1 MSRTENALRNTK
13 YGLISKILNLILG
26 FVSRTVFIYTLGTT
40 YLGVNG
46 LFTEVLSIL
55 SLTDLGMGVAMSYAM
70 YTPVAADDHE
80 QIVRLL
86 DFFKHVYRIVAAVI
100 ILLGILLLPFLP
112 FLVKGAGMLTI
123 RELRLYFLVFL
134 SNTVI
139 SYFVSYRYCYIHAL
153 QKNYIETNINIV
165 LNFVT
170 VALQI
175 AVVLIWKDFLAY
187 LLVYTGMLIIS
198 RAIIYCYLN
207 RRFPILKEKPGAPL
221 SGQEKQRFIS
231 EARGL
236 AVHKFA
242 SVAVHQT
249 DNIIISSL
257 TELGIVAVG
266 FVSNYNLIM
275 KTVVGFIQQIFGSVT
290 SGFGNLVAASTRD
303 NYRKVFLTAN
313 FLSFW
318 IYGFCSI
325 AFFVLI
331 PPFITL
337 WIGSDKLIDSGSFLL
352 IVINCYFQGQCEV
365 FNNARNA
372 IGNFGMDKRWALLQ
386 AAVNLVV
393 SVIGAKTIGLIGV
406 YVGTV
411 ASRLVYVIFRPY
423 AAYKAMFR
431 VSSREYYYSLIR
443 YFLAVSVAGFLTYL
457 ATVKLLSSVTVLRF
471 LISLPIVALIPN
483 LVFAVLFCRSTEF
496 KDALDRARKLAGRRS
511 NE

>member
-1 MSRTENALRNTK
+1 M
-13 YGLISKILNLILG
+13 
-26 FVSRTVFIYTLGTT
+26 
-40 YLGVNG
+40 
-46 LFTEVLSIL
+46 
-55 SLTDLGMGVAMSYAM
+55 SLTV
-70 YTPVAADDHE
+70 T
-80 QIVRLL
+80 
-86 DFFKHVYRIVAAVI
+86 
-100 ILLGILLLPFLP
+100 
-112 FLVKGAGMLTI
+112 
-123 RELRLYFLVFL
+123 
-134 SNTVI
+134 
-139 SYFVSYRYCYIHAL
+139 AL

-187 LLVYTGMLIIS
+187 LLVHTGMLIIS

-352 IVINCYFQGQCEV
+352 IVINCYYQGQCEV

-372 IGNFGMDKRWALLQ
+372 IGNFGMDKRWAMLQ

-443 YFLAVSVAGFLTYL
+443 YFLAVSVAGYLTYL
-457 ATVKLLSSVTVLRF
+457 ATVKL
-471 LISLPIVALIPN
+471 
-483 LVFAVLFCRSTEF
+483 
-496 KDALDRARKLAGRRS
+496 
-511 NE
+511 